1 MVSYHP
7 WNFDR
12 LYQHPS
18 YRNSNNTGS
27 KAMSQYRYIKLRNGE
42 DIIAM
47 TQIKEDT
54 GTVEMTLPC
63 NVGLTPSMTGKG
75 SVIKLS
81 PLVPFTRDNK
91 VIIAA
96 SEVVYTTSIDDKFI
110 QFYDKACKDWI
121 HLRDD
126 IGLDVMSPKQELDKG
141 TDAFQRFAEMM
152 KDQRMI
158 PEEELA
164 LEEELDLLEFEKQM
178 GKKKIVH

>member
-1 MVSYHP
+1 M
-7 WNFDR
+7 N
-12 LYQHPS
+12 
-18 YRNSNNTGS
+18 
-27 KAMSQYRYIKLRNGE
+27 QYRYIKLRNGE
-42 DIIAM
+42 DIIAI
-47 TQIKEDT
+47 TSVKEET

-121 HLRDD
+121 QLRDEV
-126 IGLDVMSPKQELDKG
+126 GLDIMSPKQELDKG
-141 TDAFQRFAEMM
+141 SDALARLTEMM
-152 KDQRMI
+152 KDRMI
-158 PEEELA
+158 PEEEL
-164 LEEELDLLEFEKQM
+164 LLEDELELLEQE
-178 GKKKIVH
+178 GLEKKKILH

>member
-1 MVSYHP
+1 
-7 WNFDR
+7 
-12 LYQHPS
+12 
-18 YRNSNNTGS
+18 
-27 KAMSQYRYIKLRNGE
+27 MSQYRYIKLRNGE

-47 TQIKEDT
+47 TRIKEDT

-91 VIIAA
+91 VVIAA

-141 TDAFQRFAEMM
+141 SDALARMTEIMRE
-152 KDQRMI
+152 RMI

-164 LEEELDLLEFEKQM
+164 LEEELDLLEYEKQM
-178 GKKKIVH
+178 EKKKILH

>member
-1 MVSYHP
+1 
-7 WNFDR
+7 
-12 LYQHPS
+12 
-18 YRNSNNTGS
+18 
-27 KAMSQYRYIKLRNGE
+27 MSQYRYIKLRNGE

-121 HLRDD
+121 HLRDE
-126 IGLDVMSPKQELDKG
+126 IGLNVMSPKQELTTGQDLLEK
-141 TDAFQRFAEMM
+141 FASEMKNKM
-152 KDQRMI
+152 LS
-158 PEEELA
+158 PEEEIF
-164 LEEELDLLEFEKQM
+164 LEEEMDLDMITKEDEK
-178 GKKKIVH
+178 ILH

>member
-1 MVSYHP
+1 M
-7 WNFDR
+7 N
-12 LYQHPS
+12 
-18 YRNSNNTGS
+18 
-27 KAMSQYRYIKLRNGE
+27 QYRYIKLRNGE

-47 TQIKEDT
+47 TRIKEDT

-96 SEVVYTTSIDDKFI
+96 SEVVYTTTIDDKFI

-141 TDAFQRFAEMM
+141 SDALARMTEIMRE
-152 KDQRMI
+152 RMI

-164 LEEELDLLEFEKQM
+164 LEEELDLLEYEKQM
-178 GKKKIVH
+178 EKKKILH

>member
-1 MVSYHP
+1 MLITGLLSLAP
-7 WNFDR
+7 
-12 LYQHPS
+12 
-18 YRNSNNTGS
+18 NTS
-27 KAMSQYRYIKLRNGE
+27 
-42 DIIAM
+42 
-47 TQIKEDT
+47 
-54 GTVEMTLPC
+54 
-63 NVGLTPSMTGKG
+63 
-75 SVIKLS
+75 
-81 PLVPFTRDNK
+81 FTRDNK

-121 HLRDD
+121 QLRDD

>member
-1 MVSYHP
+1 
-7 WNFDR
+7 
-12 LYQHPS
+12 
-18 YRNSNNTGS
+18 
-27 KAMSQYRYIKLRNGE
+27 MSQYRYIKLRNGE

-54 GTVEMTLPC
+54 GTVELTLPC

-91 VIIAA
+91 VVIAA

-141 TDAFQRFAEMM
+141 SDALARMTEIMRE
-152 KDQRMI
+152 RMI

-164 LEEELDLLEFEKQM
+164 LEEELDLLEYEKQM
-178 GKKKIVH
+178 DKKKILH